1 MYYEPSVNR
10 MYQATYLPEVMIEQR
25 WNKYEAIS
33 SVLRKGGFK
42 GKITDQVRRNLQVTR
57 YQSARGAMTYNQY
70 LKWKGLLFYL
80 ILLLLL
86 FYITLFINII
96 WIMKY

>member
-1 MYYEPSVNR
+1 

-33 SVLRKGGFK
+33 SVLRKGGFR
-42 GKITDQVRRNLQVTR
+42 GKITDQVRKNIQVTR
-57 YQSARGAMTYNQY
+57 YQSARGAMTYDQY

-80 ILLLLL
+80 VLPLLLLL
-86 FYITLFINII
+86 FYIILFINKI
-96 WIMKY
+96 WKIKY